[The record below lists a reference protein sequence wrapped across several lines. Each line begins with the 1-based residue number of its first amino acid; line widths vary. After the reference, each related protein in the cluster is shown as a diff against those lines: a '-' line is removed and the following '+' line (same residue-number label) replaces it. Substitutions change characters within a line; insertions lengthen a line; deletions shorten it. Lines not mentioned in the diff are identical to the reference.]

1 MPVDFRFAAPDF
13 LADAGVPLASDAG
26 AASGS
31 AGAAALSSDFFAS
44 ADSAGAL
51 DSSTSAEAGSFFSS
65 SVAVSVAIKHGAG
78 DISER
83 H

>member
-51 DSSTSAEAGSFFSS
+51 DSSASAGAGSFFS
-65 SVAVSVAIKHGAG
+65 SVAVSVAVKHGAG